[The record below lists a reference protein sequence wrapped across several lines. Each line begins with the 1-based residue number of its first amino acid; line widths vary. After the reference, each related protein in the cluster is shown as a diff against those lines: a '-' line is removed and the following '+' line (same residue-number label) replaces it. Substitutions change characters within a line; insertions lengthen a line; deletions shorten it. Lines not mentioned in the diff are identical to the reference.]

1 MSHWRNR
8 QPISA
13 PTYDDA
19 VPPPGYIPGYGR
31 GAVGFGTRASSG
43 VVPGY
48 QYTKEDDEA
57 DAIFNQIDAR
67 MKNRK
72 RKKKKDDD
80 IESKKKQ
87 QKTNDKPNVHDQFK
101 DLKAEMSTVSWDE
114 WDAIPDIGDTT
125 VKHHKPERFMPVP
138 EKLILEKV
146 ADNKPVL
153 SGVHGLW
160 DVRGQMLEN
169 KLDNVNNN
177 NNNNNSDNNN
187 NNGGINADNYLND
200 LDKSLSRNV
209 GDIKKARQLFTSV
222 RQSNPSYA
230 AGWVAAARL
239 EESAGKIMMAKQIMQ
254 DACLQCPKH
263 EDIWIEAARLDQK
276 HNAKVILARGV
287 KHVPLSETLWLK
299 AHELEDNLEQKKTVL
314 RKGLE
319 NIPKSEKLWKALVA
333 LEDNIRDCK
342 IILNSAVECVP
353 KSVDLW
359 IHLASL
365 SEFERARKV
374 LNKARSNLPH
384 EIQIYISAAHLE
396 EKHNNFERVEKIIR
410 KAYKTIKKLSS
421 SESSMINKIE
431 MDLTKW
437 LKLAESSEKE
447 HDKPIT
453 AGSIIRASVGDIN
466 NNKVE
471 TPVDG
476 GGDGNKDDQTT
487 YNWLEMVDSFI
498 NNNAP
503 KCGKALLGFILAR
516 KDNASDDMWVKAAE
530 MEDNVDKKKKLLIK
544 KLTGSPNS
552 TLLWNKLIEYEQIDN
567 NDHSSNKNEVNDLL
581 LSTLLQANSNNLTNV
596 DELWLLAIDLAMSRN
611 ESMTKINELYLK
623 AKIAIPRN
631 QDLYVNVALYTH
643 KSNKGNNIEKARQ
656 ILEEGREITGE
667 NGGKLWVT
675 SVSLEANTSNNEQTI
690 QTLCQKGIKRCPETP
705 ELYLTLSKLEAKI
718 SIAKARSTLESGRI
732 KCPRSD
738 QLWLAAVT
746 LERNAGNDNLA
757 KNLMAKALQACPK
770 SGMLHADEIIS
781 APKVLR
787 KAKAFE
793 ALKRC
798 DNDKYVMI
806 AVAKMFF
813 DNLMYAK
820 ARKWLD
826 RVVAIDPIMMEG
838 GLAKELNDHLKE
850 KKF

>member
-31 GAVGFGTRASSG
+31 GAV
-43 VVPGY
+43 
-48 QYTKEDDEA
+48 
-57 DAIFNQIDAR
+57 
-67 MKNRK
+67 
-72 RKKKKDDD
+72 
-80 IESKKKQ
+80 
-87 QKTNDKPNVHDQFK
+87 
-101 DLKAEMSTVSWDE
+101 
-114 WDAIPDIGDTT
+114 
-125 VKHHKPERFMPVP
+125 ERFMPVP

-169 KLDNVNNN
+169 N
-177 NNNNNSDNNN
+177 
-187 NNGGINADNYLND
+187 
-200 LDKSLSRNV
+200 
-209 GDIKKARQLFTSV
+209 
-222 RQSNPSYA
+222 NPSYA

-530 MEDNVDKKKKLLIK
+530 MEDNKKKLLIK

-838 GLAKELNDHLKE
+838 GLAKELNDQLEE